1 MAFIGE
7 QWESDSTYGRVQSL
21 LLDMFRGDKIEMISL
36 KVHTPHAQH
45 ARHRDLS
52 FTVTSFLPLAFVDG
66 QGMDHVLVFT
76 AVDGKVR
83 DQPIATCPACP
94 PLTPTPPLVAQ
105 ILLRGHTIAFK
116 KSGTKVPRVEL
127 VPMGPSMDLS
137 VRRTQLAEDDLF
149 KLACKKP
156 KAAKVRSWCWC
167 RVL

>member
-1 MAFIGE
+1 
-7 QWESDSTYGRVQSL
+7 
-21 LLDMFRGDKIEMISL
+21 
-36 KVHTPHAQH
+36 
-45 ARHRDLS
+45 
-52 FTVTSFLPLAFVDG
+52 
-66 QGMDHVLVFT
+66 MDHVLVFT
-76 AVDGKVR
+76 VVDGKVR

-94 PLTPTPPLVAQ
+94 PLTLTPPLVAQ

-156 KAAKVRSWCWC
+156 KAVKVRSWCWC
-167 RVL
+167 RHHWATHSHLPSPLPHTLPRPHNRWRR